1 MSKVYNPLAGISQ
14 RHRGRPT
21 KREAFPCRHCQ
32 QPTRSDI
39 KRHGLCYGCYVNP
52 AVKLRYIPARK
63 VATRYDNEKIG
74 NEPMPVVEP
83 GHLPCMACK
92 KPVKCGKEFCDR
104 AKRMGVEWTLCEEC
118 ERESEN
124 HK

>member
-1 MSKVYNPLAGISQ
+1 MSKLYNPFASVSQ

-21 KREAFPCRHCQ
+21 KREAFPCRHCNN
-32 QPTRSDI
+32 PTRSDI
-39 KRHGLCYGCYVNP
+39 KRHGLCYGCYANP
-52 AVKLRYIPARK
+52 DVKRLYIQPRKTARCDDD
-63 VATRYDNEKIG
+63 TIG
-74 NEPMPVVEP
+74 NEPLPAVEP

-92 KPVKCGKEFCDR
+92 KPVKCGEEFCDR